1 MTNPFALD
9 APAPAPAAPAAPAP
23 AIAPAPTPV
32 QPAFPAGGYPVPAQ
46 PVAPNAPIGAA
57 ADDPFDNP
65 AAQQARGPRMREMYG
80 RLLLVIPRKLETGV
94 VSRTLKNNDGSPA
107 VQDRMTADVVILD
120 GGTIHYG
127 GKPEAVIPIAHD
139 KSAEVPFRV
148 SGMYISNA
156 GLISQCREALA
167 KIVSHGR
174 PGMVLGRL
182 AQGQGGTNGNPPW
195 ILTPATDADRAIGKA
210 YLATVDPFA
219 G

>member
-23 AIAPAPTPV
+23 ATAPAPTPV
-32 QPAFPAGGYPVPAQ
+32 QPAPVP
-46 PVAPNAPIGAA
+46 PVAPTAPIGAA

-65 AAQQARGPRMREMYG
+65 AAQQARGPRMRKMYG
-80 RLLLVIPRKLETGV
+80 RLLLIIPRKLETGV

-120 GGTIHYG
+120 GGTIAYG
-127 GKPEAVIPIAHD
+127 GKPEAVIPVPHD
-139 KSAEVPFRV
+139 KSAEVPFKV
-148 SGMYISNA
+148 AGMYISNA

-167 KIVSHGR
+167 KIVSQGR

-219 G
+219 N